1 LKPQDTT
8 TSHSSLREREILDEL
23 RLSGGSVR
31 IQFLAERLNVSEET
45 IRRNIRSLELSGHV
59 AKVHGGVHLL
69 ETRAE
74 PPLQARM
81 NTNAEAKRRVASAI
95 AAIIHDGDSLFLD
108 IGSTTAFIAMALEN
122 HRDLFVVT
130 NSLSVAQSLATRN
143 NNQVYFAG
151 GHLRSHDG
159 GSFGLEAAEFIRR
172 FKLRYAILTVGAIN
186 AASGF
191 MLHDQE
197 EAEFSR
203 HASRLAQTRIIAAD
217 SAKFSRS
224 APIILDKPDHFDML
238 VTDRKPPQD
247 ICTMLAAN
255 SVQIFYPE
263 NVQDS

>member
-1 LKPQDTT
+1 MTKQDAKNP
-8 TSHSSLREREILDEL
+8 HSSLREREILDEL

-45 IRRNIRSLELSGHV
+45 IRRNVRSLELSGHV
-59 AKVHGGVHLL
+59 AKVHGGVHLR
-69 ETRAE
+69 ESRAE

-81 NTNAEAKRRVASAI
+81 NTNSEAKRRVASAI
-95 AAIIHDGDSLFLD
+95 AAIIQDGDSLFLD

-151 GHLRSHDG
+151 GHLRAHDG

-172 FKLRYAILTVGAIN
+172 FKVRYAILSVGAIN

-224 APIILDKPDHFDML
+224 APIILDQPDHFDML
-238 VTDRKPPQD
+238 VTDCQPPPD
-247 ICTMLAAN
+247 ICAMLRDNAITLHCN
-255 SVQIFYPE
+255 E
-263 NVQDS
+263 M